1 MTTTFRLSLDQ
12 LWAIIVKDWRAE
24 LRARQVWVSMG
35 FFALLALVVFNFAFD
50 LRVENKASVGPGA
63 LWVAFLFAS
72 VLGLGRTVG
81 AELDHG
87 SMDRLLLCPVDRQV
101 IYLAKLLGNLVF
113 ILIVQIVAIP
123 IFAVIYDVPV
133 LTPGIIPIVAL
144 GTLGIAAVGALFAAV
159 SAQTRAREVLAPLLT
174 FPLVIP
180 VIIAAVKATEA
191 LVQPVANDAP
201 WLGLLAAFAIIY
213 VSLGALTFQ
222 YVVED

>member
-1 MTTTFRLSLDQ
+1 MMSFRVPLEQ
-12 LWAIIVKDWRAE
+12 LWAIVVKDWRAE
-24 LRARQVWVSMG
+24 LRARQIWVSMG

-63 LWVAFLFAS
+63 LWIAFLFAS

-81 AELDHG
+81 AELEHG
-87 SMDRLLLCPVDRQV
+87 SMDRLLLCPVDRQI

-113 ILIVQIVAIP
+113 IAIVEVVAIP

-133 LTPGIIPIVAL
+133 LTPGIVPIVAL

-159 SAQTRAREVLAPLLT
+159 SAQTRAREVLAPLLA
-174 FPLVIP
+174 FPLLIP
-180 VIIAAVKATEA
+180 VVIAAVKATEA
-191 LVQPVANDAP
+191 LVQPVANDSP
-201 WLGLLAAFAIIY
+201 WLGLLLAFDIIF
-213 VSLGALTFQ
+213 VSIGVLTFQ

>member
-1 MTTTFRLSLDQ
+1 
-12 LWAIIVKDWRAE
+12 
-24 LRARQVWVSMG
+24 
-35 FFALLALVVFNFAFD
+35 
-50 LRVENKASVGPGA
+50 
-63 LWVAFLFAS
+63 
-72 VLGLGRTVG
+72 
-81 AELDHG
+81 
-87 SMDRLLLCPVDRQV
+87 MDRLLLCPVDRQI

-180 VIIAAVKATEA
+180 VVIAAVKATEA

-213 VSLGALTFQ
+213 VSVGALTFQ